1 MFANIR
7 RAIRAAFYGP
17 ESITSAA
24 SARLFSAGVET
35 QAGLTVDTETALGYS
50 AVLAAVRCI
59 SETVAM
65 LPLHLYR
72 RSIEAGKKHI
82 EHAVDHPLYALL
94 HDAPNPEQTSYE
106 FREAFVASL
115 IVYGNAYAEIVRD
128 RFGNIKSLW
137 PIWSRNVRMERVNGS
152 VVYWISI
159 NGIET
164 ALSAEQVFHVR
175 GFTWHG
181 LVGQSL
187 LDMARETVG
196 TAISADRFAA
206 RFFANGARPGGMIE
220 HPRRMSEAAARSLRE
235 SFESLHKGLGNSHRV
250 AILEE
255 GAKFTPVGVDPDAA
269 QLLEA
274 RQYSI
279 TDIARIFRL
288 PPHKIG
294 DLSRA
299 TFSNIEHQAI
309 EFSEAMQPWFKR
321 IEQRINIQL
330 LTPAERKS
338 YFAEFQVKGL
348 LRTDIKTQGEFY
360 RIMRDI
366 GAFSANDI
374 RDLENMNPLP
384 DDQGD
389 IYLVP
394 SNYMPASALIGAA
407 SKSDLAQ
414 EMNTDTRMGALVL
427 EARAEKKKSIGA
439 ECCEKNIAG
448 A

>member
-7 RAIRAAFYGP
+7 RAIRAAVYGP
-17 ESITSAA
+17 ESISSDA
-24 SARLFSAGVET
+24 SARLFSTGVDT

-72 RSIEAGKKHI
+72 RSMEAGKKQLDRAI
-82 EHAVDHPLYALL
+82 DHPLYPLL
-94 HDAPNPEQTSYE
+94 HDMPNPEQTSYE

-128 RFGNIKSLW
+128 RFGNIVALW
-137 PIWSRNVRMERVNGS
+137 PIWSHNVRMERVNGG
-152 VVYWISI
+152 VVYWISV

-175 GFTWHG
+175 GFAWYG

-220 HPRRMSEAAARSLRE
+220 HPKRMSEAAARSLRE
-235 SFESLHKGLGNSHRV
+235 SFESIHKGLSNSHRV

-274 RQYSI
+274 RQYSV

-321 IEQRINIQL
+321 IEQRIDMQL
-330 LTPAERKS
+330 LTPAERKT
-338 YFAEFQVKGL
+338 YFAEFLVKGL

-384 DDQGD
+384 DKQGD

-394 SNYMPASALIGAA
+394 SNYVPASTLTGAA
-407 SKSDLAQ
+407 LKPDPVNDGDA
-414 EMNTDTRMGALVL
+414 DTRAGARVL
-427 EARAEKKKSIGA
+427 EARAEKKNSISA
-439 ECCEKNIAG
+439 ECCGKNIAG